1 MAQLSIYNGS
11 VTSGGTDGT
20 LITTGDILKYTGEK
34 GELGTIVPYAL
45 RAALTTN
52 VYNVSL
58 SVIGSNPEWL
68 QISKDG
74 STWGQKLE
82 FANIGDTN
90 TLFYVRANIPEG
102 AEFGQT
108 VLNRF
113 LLKYVETVLTEG
125 QVFYGT
131 EFITTRSNDCCYQ

>member
-20 LITTGDILKYTGEK
+20 LITTSDILKYTNKK
-34 GELGTIVPYAL
+34 GELGHIVAYAL

-68 QISKDG
+68 QLSKDG
-74 STWGQKLE
+74 NTWGPKLE

-90 TLFYVRANIPEG
+90 TLFYVRSNIPEE
-102 AEFGQT
+102 AELGQT

-113 LLKYVETVLTEG
+113 LLKYIETVLTEG
-125 QVFYGT
+125 
-131 EFITTRSNDCCYQ
+131 

>member
-1 MAQLSIYNGS
+1 MAQLNIYNGS
-11 VTSGGTDGT
+11 VTSGETDGI
-20 LITTGDILKYTGEK
+20 ITTGDILKYTGEK
-34 GELGTIVPYAL
+34 GELGIIVPYAL
-45 RAALTTN
+45 RAALMTN

-90 TLFYVRANIPEG
+90 TLFYVRSNIPEG

-125 QVFYGT
+125 
-131 EFITTRSNDCCYQ
+131 

>member
-20 LITTGDILKYTGEK
+20 LITTGDILKYTGKK
-34 GELGTIVPYAL
+34 GELGNVVPYAL

-52 VYNVSL
+52 VCYNVSL

-74 STWGQKLE
+74 NTWGQKLD

-90 TLFYVRANIPEG
+90 TLFYVRSNIPEG

-108 VLNRF
+108 VINRF

-125 QVFYGT
+125 
-131 EFITTRSNDCCYQ
+131 

>member
-20 LITTGDILKYTGEK
+20 LITTSDILKYTDKK
-34 GELGTIVPYAL
+34 GELGQHIVAYAL

-68 QISKDG
+68 QLSKDG
-74 STWGQKLE
+74 NTWGQKLE

-90 TLFYVRANIPEG
+90 TLFYVRSNIPEG

-113 LLKYVETVLTEG
+113 LLKYIETVLTEG
-125 QVFYGT
+125 
-131 EFITTRSNDCCYQ
+131 

>member
-20 LITTGDILKYTGEK
+20 LITTSDILKYTDEK
-34 GELGTIVPYAL
+34 GELGHIVAYAL

-68 QISKDG
+68 QLSKDG
-74 STWGQKLE
+74 NTWGQKLE

-90 TLFYVRANIPEG
+90 TLFYVRSNIPEG

-125 QVFYGT
+125 
-131 EFITTRSNDCCYQ
+131 

>member
-11 VTSGGTDGT
+11 VTSGGMDGT
-20 LITTGDILKYTGEK
+20 LITTSDILKYTDKK
-34 GELGTIVPYAL
+34 GELGHIVAYAL

-68 QISKDG
+68 QLSKDG
-74 STWGQKLE
+74 NTWGPKLE

-90 TLFYVRANIPEG
+90 TLFYVRSNNPEG

-113 LLKYVETVLTEG
+113 LLKYIETVLTEG
-125 QVFYGT
+125 
-131 EFITTRSNDCCYQ
+131 

>member
-20 LITTGDILKYTGEK
+20 LITTGDILKDTGEK

-45 RAALTTN
+45 RADLKTN

-58 SVIGSNPEWL
+58 SVMGSNLEW
-68 QISKDG
+68 
-74 STWGQKLE
+74 LE

-90 TLFYVRANIPEG
+90 TLFYVRSNIPEG

-125 QVFYGT
+125 
-131 EFITTRSNDCCYQ
+131 

>member
-11 VTSGGTDGT
+11 VTSGGIDGT
-20 LITTGDILKYTGEK
+20 LITTSDILKYT
-34 GELGTIVPYAL
+34 LGNVVPYAL

-74 STWGQKLE
+74 NRWGQKLE

-90 TLFYVRANIPEG
+90 TLFYVRSNIPEG

-125 QVFYGT
+125 
-131 EFITTRSNDCCYQ
+131 

>member
-11 VTSGGTDGT
+11 VTSGETDGT
-20 LITTGDILKYTGEK
+20 LITTSDILKYTNKK
-34 GELGTIVPYAL
+34 GELEHIVAYAL
-45 RAALTTN
+45 RAALMTN

-68 QISKDG
+68 QLSKDG
-74 STWGQKLE
+74 NTWGQKLE

-90 TLFYVRANIPEG
+90 TLFYVRSNIPEG

-113 LLKYVETVLTEG
+113 LLKYIETVLTEG
-125 QVFYGT
+125 
-131 EFITTRSNDCCYQ
+131 

>member
-11 VTSGGTDGT
+11 VTSGGMDGT
-20 LITTGDILKYTGEK
+20 LITTSDILKYTDK
-34 GELGTIVPYAL
+34 KRELGHIVAYAL

-68 QISKDG
+68 QLSKDG
-74 STWGQKLE
+74 NTWGPKLE

-90 TLFYVRANIPEG
+90 TLFYVRLNIPEG

-113 LLKYVETVLTEG
+113 LLKYIETVLTEG
-125 QVFYGT
+125 
-131 EFITTRSNDCCYQ
+131 

>member
-11 VTSGGTDGT
+11 VTSGRTDGT

-34 GELGTIVPYAL
+34 GEIVPYAL

-90 TLFYVRANIPEG
+90 TLFYVRSNIPEG

-125 QVFYGT
+125 
-131 EFITTRSNDCCYQ
+131 

>member
-11 VTSGGTDGT
+11 VTSGGMDGT
-20 LITTGDILKYTGEK
+20 LITTSDILKYTDKK
-34 GELGTIVPYAL
+34 GELGHIVAYAL

-68 QISKDG
+68 QLSKDG
-74 STWGQKLE
+74 NTWGPKLE

-90 TLFYVRANIPEG
+90 TLFYVRSNIPKG

-113 LLKYVETVLTEG
+113 LLKYIETVLTEG
-125 QVFYGT
+125 
-131 EFITTRSNDCCYQ
+131 

>member
-34 GELGTIVPYAL
+34 GELETIVPYAL
-45 RAALTTN
+45 RAALKTN

-90 TLFYVRANIPEG
+90 TLFYVRSNIPEG

-113 LLKYVETVLTEG
+113 LLKYVKTVLTEG
-125 QVFYGT
+125 
-131 EFITTRSNDCCYQ
+131 

>member
-11 VTSGGTDGT
+11 VTSGGTNGT
-20 LITTGDILKYTGEK
+20 LITTGDILKYTGE
-34 GELGTIVPYAL
+34 GNVVPYAL

-58 SVIGSNPEWL
+58 SIIGSNLEWL

-74 STWGQKLE
+74 NTWGQKLE

-90 TLFYVRANIPEG
+90 TLFYVRSNIPEG

-113 LLKYVETVLTEG
+113 LLKYIETVLTEG
-125 QVFYGT
+125 
-131 EFITTRSNDCCYQ
+131 

>member
-11 VTSGGTDGT
+11 VTSGETDGT
-20 LITTGDILKYTGEK
+20 LITTSDILKYTDKK
-34 GELGTIVPYAL
+34 GELGHIVAYAL
-45 RAALTTN
+45 RAALMTN

-68 QISKDG
+68 QLSKDG
-74 STWGQKLE
+74 NKWGQKLE

-90 TLFYVRANIPEG
+90 TLFYVRSNIPEG

-113 LLKYVETVLTEG
+113 LLKYIETVLTEG
-125 QVFYGT
+125 
-131 EFITTRSNDCCYQ
+131 

>member
-11 VTSGGTDGT
+11 VTSGGTNGT

-34 GELGTIVPYAL
+34 GELGNVVPY
-45 RAALTTN
+45 ALTTN

-58 SVIGSNPEWL
+58 SIIGSNPEWL

-74 STWGQKLE
+74 NTWGQKLE

-90 TLFYVRANIPEG
+90 TLFYVRSNIPEG

-113 LLKYVETVLTEG
+113 LLKYIETVLTEG
-125 QVFYGT
+125 
-131 EFITTRSNDCCYQ
+131 

>member
-20 LITTGDILKYTGEK
+20 LITTSDILKYTDKK
-34 GELGTIVPYAL
+34 GELGHIVAYAL

-68 QISKDG
+68 QLSKDG
-74 STWGQKLE
+74 NKWGQKLE

-90 TLFYVRANIPEG
+90 TLFYVRSNIPEG
-102 AEFGQT
+102 TEFGQT

-113 LLKYVETVLTEG
+113 LLKYIETVLTEG
-125 QVFYGT
+125 
-131 EFITTRSNDCCYQ
+131 

>member
-11 VTSGGTDGT
+11 VTSGRTDGT
-20 LITTGDILKYTGEK
+20 LITTGDILKYTNKK
-34 GELGTIVPYAL
+34 GGLGHIVAYAL

-68 QISKDG
+68 QLSKDG
-74 STWGQKLE
+74 NTWGPKLE

-90 TLFYVRANIPEG
+90 TLFYVRSNIPEE

-113 LLKYVETVLTEG
+113 LLKYIETVLTEG
-125 QVFYGT
+125 
-131 EFITTRSNDCCYQ
+131 

>member
-11 VTSGGTDGT
+11 VTSGGIDGT
-20 LITTGDILKYTGEK
+20 LITTSDILKYTDNGH
-34 GELGTIVPYAL
+34 IVAYAL

-90 TLFYVRANIPEG
+90 TLFYVRSNIPEG

-125 QVFYGT
+125 
-131 EFITTRSNDCCYQ
+131 

>member
-20 LITTGDILKYTGEK
+20 LITTSDILKYTNKK
-34 GELGTIVPYAL
+34 GELVHIVAYAL

-68 QISKDG
+68 QLSKEG
-74 STWGQKLE
+74 NTWGQKLE

-90 TLFYVRANIPEG
+90 TLFYVRSNIPEG

-108 VLNRF
+108 VLKRF
-113 LLKYVETVLTEG
+113 LLKYIETVLTEG
-125 QVFYGT
+125 
-131 EFITTRSNDCCYQ
+131 

>member
-11 VTSGGTDGT
+11 VTSGGTNGT

-34 GELGTIVPYAL
+34 GELGNVVVPYAL

-58 SVIGSNPEWL
+58 SIIGSNPEWL

-74 STWGQKLE
+74 NTWGQKLE

-90 TLFYVRANIPEG
+90 TLFYVRSNIPEG

-125 QVFYGT
+125 
-131 EFITTRSNDCCYQ
+131 

>member
-20 LITTGDILKYTGEK
+20 LITTSDILKYTNKK
-34 GELGTIVPYAL
+34 GELGHIVAYAL

-68 QISKDG
+68 QLSKDG
-74 STWGQKLE
+74 NTWGPKLE

-90 TLFYVRANIPEG
+90 TLFYVRSNIPEE

-108 VLNRF
+108 ALNRF
-113 LLKYVETVLTEG
+113 LLKYIETVLTEG
-125 QVFYGT
+125 
-131 EFITTRSNDCCYQ
+131 

>member
-20 LITTGDILKYTGEK
+20 LINTSDILKYTNKK
-34 GELGTIVPYAL
+34 GELGHIVAYAL

-68 QISKDG
+68 QLSKDG
-74 STWGQKLE
+74 NTWGPKLE
-82 FANIGDTN
+82 FANIGDKN
-90 TLFYVRANIPEG
+90 TLFYVRSNIPEG

-113 LLKYVETVLTEG
+113 LLKYIETVLTEG
-125 QVFYGT
+125 
-131 EFITTRSNDCCYQ
+131 

>member
-74 STWGQKLE
+74 ST
-82 FANIGDTN
+82 
-90 TLFYVRANIPEG
+90 
-102 AEFGQT
+102 
-108 VLNRF
+108 
-113 LLKYVETVLTEG
+113 
-125 QVFYGT
+125 
-131 EFITTRSNDCCYQ
+131 

>member
-11 VTSGGTDGT
+11 VTSGGTDGK
-20 LITTGDILKYTGEK
+20 LITTGDILKYTGES
-34 GELGTIVPYAL
+34 ELGTIVSYAL

-74 STWGQKLE
+74 NRWGQKLE

-90 TLFYVRANIPEG
+90 TLFYVRSNIPEG

-108 VLNRF
+108 VLNRI

-125 QVFYGT
+125 
-131 EFITTRSNDCCYQ
+131 

>member
-11 VTSGGTDGT
+11 VTSGGKDGT
-20 LITTGDILKYTGEK
+20 LITTSDILKYTNKK
-34 GELGTIVPYAL
+34 GELGHIVAYAL

-68 QISKDG
+68 QLSKDG
-74 STWGQKLE
+74 NTWG
-82 FANIGDTN
+82 IGDTN
-90 TLFYVRANIPEG
+90 TLFYVRSNIPEG

-113 LLKYVETVLTEG
+113 LLKYIETVLTEG
-125 QVFYGT
+125 
-131 EFITTRSNDCCYQ
+131 

>member
-20 LITTGDILKYTGEK
+20 LITTSDILKYTNKK
-34 GELGTIVPYAL
+34 GELGHIVTYAL

-68 QISKDG
+68 QLSKDG
-74 STWGQKLE
+74 NTWGPKLE

-90 TLFYVRANIPEG
+90 TLFYVRSNIPEG

-113 LLKYVETVLTEG
+113 LLKYIETVLTEG
-125 QVFYGT
+125 
-131 EFITTRSNDCCYQ
+131 

>member
-20 LITTGDILKYTGEK
+20 LITTGDILKYTGDILKYTGEK

-90 TLFYVRANIPEG
+90 TLFYVRSNIPEG

-125 QVFYGT
+125 
-131 EFITTRSNDCCYQ
+131 

>member
-20 LITTGDILKYTGEK
+20 LITTSDILKYTDKK
-34 GELGTIVPYAL
+34 GELEHIVAYAL

-68 QISKDG
+68 QLSKDG
-74 STWGQKLE
+74 NTWGQKLE

-90 TLFYVRANIPEG
+90 TLFYVRSNIPEG
-102 AEFGQT
+102 TEFGQT

-113 LLKYVETVLTEG
+113 LLKYIETVLTEG
-125 QVFYGT
+125 
-131 EFITTRSNDCCYQ
+131 

>member
-20 LITTGDILKYTGEK
+20 LITTSNILKCTNKK
-34 GELGTIVPYAL
+34 GELGHIVAYAL
-45 RAALTTN
+45 RATLTTN

-68 QISKDG
+68 QLSKDG
-74 STWGQKLE
+74 NTWGQKLE

-90 TLFYVRANIPEG
+90 TLFYVRPNIPEG

-113 LLKYVETVLTEG
+113 LLKYIETVLTEG
-125 QVFYGT
+125 
-131 EFITTRSNDCCYQ
+131 

>member
-20 LITTGDILKYTGEK
+20 LITTSDILKYTDKK
-34 GELGTIVPYAL
+34 GELGHIVAYAL

-68 QISKDG
+68 QLSKDG
-74 STWGQKLE
+74 NTWGQKLE

-90 TLFYVRANIPEG
+90 TLFYVRSNIPEG
-102 AEFGQT
+102 TKFGQT

-113 LLKYVETVLTEG
+113 LLKYIETVLTEG
-125 QVFYGT
+125 
-131 EFITTRSNDCCYQ
+131 

>member
-20 LITTGDILKYTGEK
+20 LITTSDILKYTDKK
-34 GELGTIVPYAL
+34 GELGHIVAYAL
-45 RAALTTN
+45 RAALMTN

-68 QISKDG
+68 QLSKDG
-74 STWGQKLE
+74 NTWGPKLK

-90 TLFYVRANIPEG
+90 TLFYVRSNIPEG

-113 LLKYVETVLTEG
+113 LLKYIETVLTEG
-125 QVFYGT
+125 
-131 EFITTRSNDCCYQ
+131 

>member
-20 LITTGDILKYTGEK
+20 LITTSDILKYTDKK
-34 GELGTIVPYAL
+34 GELGHIVAYAL

-68 QISKDG
+68 QLSKDG
-74 STWGQKLE
+74 NTWGQKLE

-90 TLFYVRANIPEG
+90 TLFYVRSNIPEG
-102 AEFGQT
+102 TEFGQT

-113 LLKYVETVLTEG
+113 LLKYIEIVLTEG
-125 QVFYGT
+125 
-131 EFITTRSNDCCYQ
+131 

>member
-34 GELGTIVPYAL
+34 GELGTIIVLYAL
-45 RAALTTN
+45 RAALRTN

-74 STWGQKLE
+74 NTWGPKLE

-108 VLNRF
+108 VLNKF

-125 QVFYGT
+125 
-131 EFITTRSNDCCYQ
+131 

>member
-11 VTSGGTDGT
+11 VTSGRTDGT

-34 GELGTIVPYAL
+34 GELGNVVPYAL

-52 VYNVSL
+52 VFYNVSL
-58 SVIGSNPEWL
+58 SIIGSNPEWL

-74 STWGQKLE
+74 NTWGQKLE

-90 TLFYVRANIPEG
+90 TLFYVRSNIPEG

-125 QVFYGT
+125 
-131 EFITTRSNDCCYQ
+131 